1 MRTLTRIIQS
11 PVLSISLLIVFS
23 LIHSENASAQGF
35 KMGLSV
41 NPNVSWLVSTDYDH
55 TTDGTKLNFGFEF
68 VADITISDNYSL
80 GTGIHVFNTGGTI
93 SYLTMKDQGIVELQ
107 TVKRDY
113 SLKYVEVPI
122 TFKMRTKEIGYS
134 TIYGRFG
141 LGVGLN
147 IRAEAEEE
155 RRTSWTQKVD
165 GTWEGPTEDVG
176 FDAPTNPEVDNDIR
190 ILRTAMIIG
199 AGVERSLGGSSSLII
214 GVTYNVGLLN
224 SHKDVSQWVV
234 TNGAPEESAPEDPN
248 YLKGH
253 DGFVELSL
261 GILF

>member
-11 PVLSISLLIVFS
+11 PVLSISLLIVFY

-93 SYLTMKDQGIVELQ
+93 SYLTIKDQGILELQ

-147 IRAEAEEE
+147 IKAEAEE
-155 RRTSWTQKVD
+155 RTRTSWIQDVAGTWNDVD
-165 GTWEGPTEDVG
+165 GELSGVS
-176 FDAPTNPEVDNDIR
+176 NPEVENDIR
-190 ILRTAMIIG
+190 IMRAAMIVG

-224 SHKDVSQWVV
+224 IHKEVAQWGV
-234 TNGAPEESAPEDPN
+234 TNGYPDVTASAEPN
-248 YLKGH
+248 YLQGH